1 MTALIKLPDVL
12 PMLVGKT
19 IARTMLVFHG
29 DGRHQLWFFFTD
41 GTSYEFYGRG
51 DISGARGTD
60 RTAIE
65 AVYRS
70 VLPGGAKVLLAP
82 DRRRED
88 RGEVGS

>member
-19 IARTMLVFHG
+19 IARTMMVFHG
-29 DGRHQLWFFFTD
+29 DGRHQLWLFFTD

-51 DISGARGTD
+51 DISGARHPD
-60 RTAIE
+60 QTAVE
-65 AVYRS
+65 AVFRS

-82 DRRRED
+82 DRRKVG
-88 RGEVGS
+88 RGS

>member
-19 IARTMLVFHG
+19 IARTMLVIHE
-29 DGRHQLWFFFTD
+29 DGRHQLWLFFTD

-51 DISGARGTD
+51 DISGARHPD
-60 RTAIE
+60 ETAVE
-65 AVYRS
+65 AVFRS

-82 DRRRED
+82 DMRK
-88 RGEVGS
+88 VGRVW